1 MTDIDD
7 LLRGNAAFAAS
18 AFEPSLTINPTGNVM
33 VIGCVDS
40 RVDPAHI
47 FGLTNGQAVVLRNV
61 GGRVTPALLK
71 SMGMLSRV
79 AHANAATR
87 VPGPWNLIV
96 LHHTDCG
103 MTDLAAHT
111 DLLAEYFTVAASEL
125 AHKAVSDPY
134 ASVRIDT
141 TVIRSAIHAEDYY
154 VTGMVYDVATGRVEV
169 VVPPAPVA
177 AAPSDPSSP

>member
-1 MTDIDD
+1 MTDIDG
-7 LLRGNAAFAAS
+7 LLHGNARFAIAAFD
-18 AFEPSLTINPTGNVM
+18 PTLTINPTGNVM
-33 VIGCVDS
+33 VIGCVDP

-47 FGLTNGQAVVLRNV
+47 FGLANGQAVILRNV
-61 GGRVTPALLK
+61 GGRVTPGLLK

-79 AHANAATR
+79 AQANAVTR

-103 MTDLAAHT
+103 MTDLAPHT
-111 DLLAEYFTVAASEL
+111 DLLAEYFAVSPAEVAQ
-125 AHKAVSDPY
+125 KAVSDPY

-141 TVIRSAIHAEDYY
+141 TVIRAAIHADDYY

-169 VVPPAPVA
+169 IVPPTPVA
-177 AAPSDPSSP
+177 PATPDSSSR

>member
-7 LLRGNAAFAAS
+7 LLHGNATFEAS
-18 AFEPSLTINPTGNVM
+18 AFDAALTINPTGNVM
-33 VIGCVDS
+33 VIGCVDP

-47 FGLTNGQAVVLRNV
+47 FSLANGQAVVLRNV
-61 GGRVTPALLK
+61 GGRVTPGLLK

-79 AHANAATR
+79 ALANATTR

-103 MTDLAAHT
+103 MTDLAPHT
-111 DLLAEYFTVAASEL
+111 DLLAEYFAIPASEL
-125 AHKAVSDPY
+125 AHKAISDPY
-134 ASVRIDT
+134 ASVRVDT
-141 TVIRSAIHAEDYY
+141 TVIQAAIHADDYY

-169 VVPPAPVA
+169 IVPPTPVA
-177 AAPSDPSSP
+177 PAPPDSSSP